1 MDVQVYLKTIDG
13 LSYER
18 LDLFQDEKIEINL
31 NVKNLSDISKV
42 RADFTQSFSIPTS
55 PNNNALLSYWFDA
68 DVDGTFNANIRIDAY
83 IEVNSIPFR
92 YGSVQLESSKL
103 KNGLPYS
110 YSITFYGN
118 SVNLSDKFADDYLRD
133 LDLSAYDHDYT
144 SSVIT
149 SINDSSIHSGHVY
162 YPLINCRTYMDY
174 GSNADHD
181 LKKNGNTITY
191 KDFKPALRDLKIIEA
206 IETKYGVTFSRDFF
220 DRSIF
225 YNSFLWLHKESGQ
238 MKTSST
244 ALDVDVTSLVVIDAD
259 WSVTTPEINL
269 TTNSVKIDWIN
280 NFPST
285 SFINGRL
292 SNVSFKTFTTSTYN
306 YKVEVFDNGK
316 LYQTNSGLNGDSEIL
331 VYSNFYSNDNKNHL
345 FTFKV
350 SSIEGSISF
359 TTQIVYSA
367 FSTIGSGDKRELF
380 GNGTTQTTAN
390 SILKINEQI
399 PEIKVKDYFSSL
411 INQYNLIIVPKSS
424 TEYYIDTLDNWYS
437 KGKAYD
443 ISSLVDLKD
452 ITITRPKVKK
462 RIDFLYQKSDTIL
475 AKQYFDNN
483 QLSYGDLKATYN
495 ITGDE
500 MKIETQFENML
511 FERLVD
517 SSTST
522 QTDLQCGFA
531 VDINNNPIKGK
542 PIRFYRNGLE
552 SDHVHIDHISR
563 TGVWHTST
571 EDNIVFSQVTCSMNF
586 GADNSSYFYSPIVTG
601 LYYNFWKTYI
611 EDLYNKK
618 TRVLNLKCKLPIR
631 ILYNLG
637 LNDRFIIGDYK
648 YKISSIK
655 SDLTNGDSTIEI
667 YTDLSAPLDSVNNVN
682 PLTIDSTDYTIDSD
696 IITIDTIS
704 TYDPVTSYTL
714 NGVSL
719 TTYTATK
726 GEENFEVKISA
737 NTNWSVTSSDSWITP
752 NKLTG
757 NKTDYLRVKVDTNSG
772 SSRTGTLTITI
783 GTSTTFTI
791 TINQA

>member
-83 IEVNSIPFR
+83 IEVNSIPFKF
-92 YGSVQLESSKL
+92 GSVQLESSKL

-133 LDLSAYDHDYT
+133 LDLSAYNHDY
-144 SSVIT
+144 SISVID
-149 SINDSSIHSGHVY
+149 SINDSSLSSGDIY
-162 YPLINCRTYMDY
+162 YPLINSRTYMDY

-191 KDFKPALRDLKIIEA
+191 KDFKPALRDLRIIEA

-225 YNSFLWLHKESGQ
+225 YNSFLWLHKEAGQ

-244 ALDVDVTSLVVIDAD
+244 ALAVDVQTLTTTTAD

-269 TTNSVKIDWIN
+269 TTNSVVIDWIN
-280 NFPST
+280 NFPTST
-285 SFINGRL
+285 LPNNKISTIKIFIN
-292 SNVSFKTFTTSTYN
+292 TTSTYS
-306 YKVEVFDNGK
+306 YKVEVFDNGI
-316 LYQTNSGLNGDSEIL
+316 LYDTHNNLAGDSEVLI
-331 VYSNFYSNDNKNHL
+331 YQKTFEQDNSNHN

-350 SSIEGSISF
+350 SSIQGSISF
-359 TTQIVYSA
+359 TSIIFYGGNIV
-367 FSTIGSGDKRELF
+367 FSTDKRQLF
-380 GNGTTQTTAN
+380 ADGTTQTTAN

-399 PEIKVKDYFSSL
+399 PEIKVKDYFTSL

-424 TEYYIDTLDNWYS
+424 TEFYIDTLDNWYS

-443 ISSLVDLKD
+443 ISSLVDMKD
-452 ITITRPKVKK
+452 VTINRPKVKK

-500 MKIETQFENML
+500 LKIETQFENML
-511 FERLVD
+511 FERLTDV
-517 SSTST
+517 STST

-552 SDHVHIDHISR
+552 SDHVHIDHVDH

-571 EDNIVFSQVTCSMNF
+571 EDNIIFEQVTSSMNF

-637 LNDRFIIGDYK
+637 LNDRFVIGDYK

-655 SDLTNGDSTIEI
+655 TDLTNGDSTIEI
-667 YTDLSAPLDSVNNVN
+667 YTDLSAPIDSVNNVN
-682 PLTIDSTDYTIDSD
+682 PLTIDSTEYTIDSD
-696 IITIDTIS
+696 IITIDAVS

-719 TTYTATK
+719 TTYDATK

-737 NTNWSVTSSDSWITP
+737 NTNWSISSSDSWITP

-757 NKTDYLRVKVDTNSG
+757 NKSDYLRVKVSTNSG
-772 SSRTGTLTITI
+772 SARTGTLTITI

>member
-1 MDVQVYLKTIDG
+1 MDVQVYLKTIDE

-55 PNNNALLSYWFDA
+55 PNNNTLLSYWFDA

-92 YGSVQLESSKL
+92 FGSVQLESSKL

-118 SVNLSDKFADDYLRD
+118 SVNLSDKFADEYLRD
-133 LDLSAYDHDYT
+133 LDLSAFNHDYT
-144 SSVIT
+144 SSVIDT
-149 SINDSSIHSGHVY
+149 INDSSIHSGNIY

-191 KDFKPALRDLKIIEA
+191 KDFKPAIRDLKIIEA

-244 ALDVDVTSLVVIDAD
+244 ALAVDFNSISVITAD
-259 WSVTTPEINL
+259 WSVTTPEVN
-269 TTNSVKIDWIN
+269 TTTDSVKIDWQN
-280 NFPST
+280 NFPVT
-285 SFINGRL
+285 SWIQHRFCTIIY
-292 SNVSFKTFTTSTYN
+292 KITTASVYN
-306 YKVEVFDNGK
+306 YKIEVFDNGV
-316 LYQTNSGLNGDSEIL
+316 LYETHTGLNGNSQIL
-331 VYSNFYSNDNKNHL
+331 VYQNGYASDNSNHL

-350 SSIEGSISF
+350 SSIEGNITFTSLLTYIGALVFDSI
-359 TTQIVYSA
+359 
-367 FSTIGSGDKRELF
+367 KREIRMSS
-380 GNGTTQTTAN
+380 GSQTTSNA
-390 SILKINEQI
+390 ILKINEQI

-511 FERLVD
+511 FERLTD
-517 SSTST
+517 ISTAT

-552 SDHVHIDHISR
+552 SDYVHIDHVSR

-571 EDNIVFSQVTCSMNF
+571 EDNIVFEQVTCSMNF

-618 TRVLNLKCKLPIR
+618 TRVLSLKCKLPIR

-655 SDLTNGDSTIEI
+655 TDLTNGDSIIEI
-667 YTDLSAPLDSVNNVN
+667 YTDLSSPLDSVNNVN
-682 PLTIDSTDYTIDSD
+682 PLTIDSTEYTIDSD
-696 IITIDTIS
+696 IITIDAVS

-719 TTYTATK
+719 TTYEATK

-737 NTNWSVTSSDSWITP
+737 NTNWSVSSSDSWITP

-772 SSRTGTLTITI
+772 SARTGTLTITI
-783 GTSTTFTI
+783 GTGIPFTI

>member
-83 IEVNSIPFR
+83 IEVNSIPFKF
-92 YGSVQLESSKL
+92 GSVQLESSKL

-118 SVNLSDKFADDYLRD
+118 SVNLSDKFADDYLKD
-133 LDLSAYDHDYT
+133 LDLSAYNHTYS
-144 SSVIT
+144 SSVIN
-149 SINDSSIHSGHVY
+149 SINDSSLSSGDIY
-162 YPLINCRTYMDY
+162 YPLINARTYMDY

-191 KDFKPALRDLKIIEA
+191 KDFKPALRDLRIIEA
-206 IETKYGVTFSRDFF
+206 IEIKYGITFSRDFF

-225 YNSFLWLHKESGQ
+225 YNSFLWLHKEAGQ

-244 ALDVDVTSLVVIDAD
+244 ALDVDVQTLNVTTAD

-269 TTNSVKIDWIN
+269 TTNSVVIDWIN
-280 NFPST
+280 NFPTST
-285 SFINGRL
+285 LPNNKISTIKIFIN
-292 SNVSFKTFTTSTYN
+292 TTSSYN
-306 YKVEVFDNGK
+306 YKVEVFDNGV
-316 LYQTNSGLNGDSEIL
+316 LYDTHNNLAGDSEVLI
-331 VYSNFYSNDNKNHL
+331 YQKTFEQDNSNHN

-350 SSIEGSISF
+350 SSIQGSISF
-359 TTQIVYSA
+359 TSIIFYGGNIV
-367 FSTIGSGDKRELF
+367 FSTDKRQLF
-380 GNGTTQTTAN
+380 ASGITQTTAN
-390 SILKINEQI
+390 SIIKINEQI
-399 PEIKVKDYFSSL
+399 PEIKVKDYFTSL

-424 TEYYIDTLDNWYS
+424 TEFYIDTLDNWYS

-443 ISSLVDLKD
+443 ISSLVDMKD
-452 ITITRPKVKK
+452 VTINRPKVKK

-500 MKIETQFENML
+500 LKIETQFENML
-511 FERLVD
+511 FERLTDV
-517 SSTST
+517 STST

-552 SDHVHIDHISR
+552 SDHVHIDHVSH

-571 EDNIVFSQVTCSMNF
+571 EDNIVFEQVTSSMNF

-637 LNDRFIIGDYK
+637 LNDRFVIGDYK

-655 SDLTNGDSTIEI
+655 TDLTNGDSTIEI
-667 YTDLSAPLDSVNNVN
+667 YTDLSSPLDSVNNVN
-682 PLTIDSTDYTIDSD
+682 PLTIDSTEYTIDSD
-696 IITIDTIS
+696 IITIDAVS

-719 TTYTATK
+719 TTYDATK

-737 NTNWSVTSSDSWITP
+737 NTNWSVSSSDTWIIP

-757 NKTDYLRVKVDTNSG
+757 NKSDYLRVKVSTNSG
-772 SSRTGTLTITI
+772 SARTGTLTITI
-783 GTSTTFTI
+783 DTSTTFTI

>member
-55 PNNNALLSYWFDA
+55 PNNNTLLSYWFDA

-83 IEVNSIPFR
+83 IEVNSIPFKF
-92 YGSVQLESSKL
+92 GSVQLESSKL

-133 LDLSAYDHDYT
+133 LDLSAYNHDY
-144 SSVIT
+144 SISVID
-149 SINDSSIHSGHVY
+149 SINDSSLSSGDIY

-191 KDFKPALRDLKIIEA
+191 KDFKPALRDLRIIEA
-206 IETKYGVTFSRDFF
+206 IETKYGVTFSRDFL

-225 YNSFLWLHKESGQ
+225 YNSFLWLHKEAGQ

-244 ALDVDVTSLVVIDAD
+244 ALAVDVQTLTTTTAD
-259 WSVTTPEINL
+259 WGVTTPEINL
-269 TTNSVKIDWIN
+269 TTNSVVIDWIN
-280 NFPST
+280 NFPTST
-285 SFINGRL
+285 LPNNKISTIKIFIN
-292 SNVSFKTFTTSTYN
+292 TTSTYS
-306 YKVEVFDNGK
+306 YKVEVFDNGI
-316 LYQTNSGLNGDSEIL
+316 LYDTHNNLAGDSEVLI
-331 VYSNFYSNDNKNHL
+331 YQKTFEQDNSNHN

-350 SSIEGSISF
+350 SSIQGSISF
-359 TTQIVYSA
+359 TSIIFYGGNIV
-367 FSTIGSGDKRELF
+367 FSTDKRQLF
-380 GNGTTQTTAN
+380 ADGTTQTTAN

-399 PEIKVKDYFSSL
+399 PEIKVKDYFTSL

-424 TEYYIDTLDNWYS
+424 TEFYIDTLDNWYS

-443 ISSLVDLKD
+443 ISSLVDMKD
-452 ITITRPKVKK
+452 VTINRPKVKK

-500 MKIETQFENML
+500 LKIETQFENML
-511 FERLVD
+511 FERLTDV
-517 SSTST
+517 STST

-552 SDHVHIDHISR
+552 SDHVHIDHVDHA
-563 TGVWHTST
+563 GVWHTST
-571 EDNIVFSQVTCSMNF
+571 EDNIIFEQVTSSMNF

-637 LNDRFIIGDYK
+637 LNDRFVIGDYK

-655 SDLTNGDSTIEI
+655 TDLTNGDSTIEI
-667 YTDLSAPLDSVNNVN
+667 YTDLSAPIDSVNNVN
-682 PLTIDSTDYTIDSD
+682 PLTIDSTEYTIDSD
-696 IITIDTIS
+696 IITIDAIS

-719 TTYTATK
+719 TTYDATK

-737 NTNWSVTSSDSWITP
+737 NTNWSISSSDSWITP

-757 NKTDYLRVKVDTNSG
+757 NKSDYLRVKVSTNSG
-772 SSRTGTLTITI
+772 SARTGTLTITI